1 MDIPRAPVRKKRRL
15 IYGGIGIAALAITTV
30 ALGSLKPAAPT
41 VNRDIVLLDTVR
53 QGSLLREVRGPGTLV
68 PEQIR
73 WISAVVAGRVEK
85 RLVEPGQRVEPS
97 TVLLELSNPDVQIQV
112 LNAERQLTA
121 AEAELVTLRTSL
133 ESQRLNQAAT
143 VASVNQQYR
152 EAKRNAEANEE
163 LARQGLIST
172 NELKTAQD
180 RADELTTR
188 LQLEKDRLALFESTM
203 EGQLRV
209 QQEQVDRLRSIASFQ
224 RSMEN
229 SMVVRAGASG
239 VVQELPLEVG
249 QWANS
254 GAVLAK
260 VVQPGKLK
268 AVLRIPETQA
278 KDVQLGLSA
287 RIDTR
292 NGIIPGHV
300 VRIDPASVQSSV
312 TMDIALDSTLP
323 PGARPDL
330 SVDGTIEIERLE
342 NVVYMGRPT
351 YGQPNSTVGIFKLE
365 ADGSHAS
372 RASVKLGR
380 ASVNAVEVVQG
391 LKPGDVVI
399 LSDMSRW
406 DAVDR
411 VRLR

>member
-15 IYGGIGIAALAITTV
+15 IYGGIGVAALAITTV

-342 NVVYMGRPT
+342 DVVYMGRPT